1 MQCYWQGFV
10 LYLLPLKKRLSSY
23 IFLYLLNIRKL
34 KIVKLLTHEN
44 HNITDS
50 FPARLRQSAG

>member
-1 MQCYWQGFV
+1 M
-10 LYLLPLKKRLSSY
+10 LLARFCPLSSAAQKAA

-44 HNITDS
+44 HNITDP